1 MKKLIHSHVY
11 DGHGLDCNHVQILHS
26 LFPRKIIIK
35 HIYIY
40 IKLAF
45 KAKINHFY
53 KNNIYN
59 IDFFFQNIHKMISFC
74 VLKTLFTNCVLKIN

>member
-11 DGHGLDCNHVQILHS
+11 DGHGLDYNHVQILHS
-26 LFPRKIIIK
+26 LLPRKIIIK
-35 HIYIY
+35 H
-40 IKLAF
+40 
-45 KAKINHFY
+45 
-53 KNNIYN
+53 IYN